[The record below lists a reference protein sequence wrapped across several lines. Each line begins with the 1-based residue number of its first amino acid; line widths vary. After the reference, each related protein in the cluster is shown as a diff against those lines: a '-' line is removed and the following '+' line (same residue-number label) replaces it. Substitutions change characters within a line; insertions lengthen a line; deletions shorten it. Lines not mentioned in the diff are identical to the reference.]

1 MKKDICVKVFVKM
14 NKIIEK
20 IKKPSIRQRFFYR
33 VSLLPDS
40 ASPENAKKLAS
51 VSVTKEV
58 ELWKLV
64 LPLVLLL
71 AALKKML
78 FR

>member
-58 ELWKLV
+58 VLWKLV
-64 LPLVLLL
+64 LPLDFML
-71 AALKKML
+71 AATNRML